1 MFIFKYVFML
11 SLIYAE
17 KIVFIQYIK
26 IMKALAFAIN
36 IGEPCQKAYLE
47 IDLTID
53 YTWVTNFCY
62 NPKNSDS
69 VIMNSDY
76 SIKGTECKL
85 IRDKILF
92 GGENDKKYQIDDF
105 AVVNIQFDALR
116 ESEAIGLG
124 FKGDNNIGSNI
135 VYAMYNN
142 GLIERK
148 NFAFVPY
155 TLHHGDLYFGD
166 IPQSVIEKNK
176 LKYKMITK
184 VNEEFDTWNVN
195 ISHIVFTNGTNVMSV
210 YENEYYSYFI
220 TKKKEIYAP
229 IKFMMFVKD
238 NVMKEFYEKG
248 ICLGYALDSSN
259 RDFICNNEIVKM
271 FPNISFVIENKMF
284 MFTAEEMFT
293 REGSYSYLN
302 IMTNND
308 NVNQFIIGS
317 DFMMKFVTQFDY
329 DQKSIAFYSDT
340 EFNTFRM
347 INTKGIK
354 IIYTIVIIM
363 LIITIL
369 FNILINKN

>member
-17 KIVFIQYIK
+17 KTVLIQYIK

-53 YTWVTNFCY
+53 YTWVTDFCY
-62 NPKNSDS
+62 NPKNSDT
-69 VIMNSDY
+69 VIMNSNY
-76 SIKGTECKL
+76 SIEGTECKL

-92 GGENDKKYQIDDF
+92 GEGNDKKYQIDDF
-105 AVVNIQFDALR
+105 AVVNMPFDALR

-124 FKGDNNIGSNI
+124 FKGKNNIGSNI
-135 VYAMYNN
+135 VYAMYSN
-142 GLIERK
+142 GLIERR

-155 TLHHGDLYFGD
+155 TLHNGDLYFGG

-176 LKYKMITK
+176 LKYKVEAK

-195 ISHIVFTNGTNVMSV
+195 ISHIVFTNGTNVISV

-229 IKFMMFVKD
+229 IKFMMYVKD

-248 ICLGYALDSSN
+248 ICLGYALDSN
-259 RDFICNNEIVKM
+259 RDFICHNEIVKM

-284 MFTAEEMFT
+284 VFTAEDMFI
-293 REGSYSYLN
+293 REGGYSYMNL
-302 IMTNND
+302 MTNND
-308 NVNQFIIGS
+308 DVNQFIIGS
-317 DFMMKFVTQFDY
+317 DFMMKYITQFDY
-329 DQKSIAFYSDT
+329 DKKSIVFYSNT
-340 EFNTFRM
+340 ELDDFRV
-347 INTKGIK
+347 INIKGIK

-363 LIITIL
+363 LIITLL
-369 FNILINKN
+369 FNIFINKD